1 MKLST
6 VCLARSPHRS
16 RAIRATRSFRPIPT
30 PMNWQRND
38 GGFGG
43 FGGTLAAHAPR
54 PRKHGSP
61 NLVFVSKAI
70 RSRIGIG
77 SGVRRGCCGD
87 RASIPLALSGDF
99 TYMCPMPSDPSRTAR
114 IEARIAPETLL
125 VVKRA
130 AELQGRSV
138 SDFIVA
144 AAQAE
149 AHRMI
154 EETQIIRLSVEDQ
167 RAFAAAILNPPA
179 PNDAL
184 KRAASAH
191 RSLIRDPM

>member
-1 MKLST
+1 VISRT
-6 VCLARSPHRS
+6 YLA
-16 RAIRATRSFRPIPT
+16 
-30 PMNWQRND
+30 
-38 GGFGG
+38 
-43 FGGTLAAHAPR
+43 
-54 PRKHGSP
+54 
-61 NLVFVSKAI
+61 
-70 RSRIGIG
+70 
-77 SGVRRGCCGD
+77 
-87 RASIPLALSGDF
+87 
-99 TYMCPMPSDPSRTAR
+99 MPSDPSRTAR

-167 RAFAAAILNPPA
+167 RAFATAILNPPA

-191 RSLIRDPM
+191 RTLIRDPM